1 MLRVFRP
8 VLLIL
13 LVLGLFFVI
22 AQKIVEASDYANSDF
37 FSFWLAGRML
47 LTGENPYSANAWIA
61 GHQQFDATWISDQTF
76 LYPLTLAVFFIPFGV
91 LRLKQAYVLW
101 IFLSQS
107 TILAVLYTLFFRLW
121 RSPKVVHFIF
131 PVLSAVVLFRPVWIT
146 LRNGQL
152 GAWFL
157 GLLTLIVYFWERK
170 NWVIGSIFLPF
181 LALKPQLGIPILIF
195 LGIWLL
201 AHRHYVSILAIL
213 GTTLLLFGAGWLV
226 QPGWVNEFIAISA
239 NKSFQV
245 FGYQPNL
252 WGVSNYI
259 CSFQPSCAT
268 ILGIGGGIFF
278 TLFTLFIV
286 LRKDI
291 YPAFM
296 IGLVTTTALIL
307 TPYTWVYDQILLILP
322 LSLLTIYFSNA
333 GYSYLV
339 SALTFL
345 FTSIAALALIFVAML
360 LGLDIWS
367 VMIPIL
373 VFGLLLWLYGKAP
386 RSQLVM
392 PEKPTQ
398 NPPTSHWV
406 REILGITGILGG

>member
-47 LTGENPYSANAWIA
+47 LTGENPYSATAWIE
-61 GHQQFDATWISDQTF
+61 GHREFNASWISDQTF
-76 LYPLTLAVFFIPFGV
+76 LYPLTLAVFFIPLGV

-101 IFLSQS
+101 LFLSQS

-170 NWVIGSIFLPF
+170 NWVMGSIFLPF
-181 LALKPQLGIPILIF
+181 LVLKPQLGIPILIF

-201 AHRHYVSILAIL
+201 AHRHYASILAIL

-252 WGVSNYI
+252 WGVSNYV

-278 TLFTLFIV
+278 TLMTLSIL
-286 LRKDI
+286 LRQDVF
-291 YPAFM
+291 PAFV

-345 FTSIAALALIFVAML
+345 FPSIAALALIFVAML

-367 VMIPIL
+367 VTIPIL
-373 VFGLLLWLYGKAP
+373 IFGLLGWLYAKTPSVQLTAP
-386 RSQLVM
+386 DTPLHSPQTRQL
-392 PEKPTQ
+392 
-398 NPPTSHWV
+398 
-406 REILGITGILGG
+406 REILGRVGIFR